1 MKIAISS
8 TGPSLDAE
16 VEPRFGR
23 CPYFIIVDPASGEF
37 EALENLAAGNAS
49 GAGVQAAQMVVDAGA
64 EAIVTGS
71 VGPKAANVLQAAGVK
86 AYTGKSGTVRQVMAT
101 YQSGE
106 GRAASPPSYGSTG
119 TPSGAGMGGG
129 GRGMGGGGRGM
140 GGGGRGMGRG
150 GGRGL
155 GPAGACVCPTCGET
169 APHQPGIPC
178 FDMRCP
184 KCGGAMTRS

>member
-8 TGPSLDAE
+8 TGPDLDAQ

-37 EALENLAAGNAS
+37 EALENQAAGNAS
-49 GAGVQAAQMVVDAGA
+49 GAGVQAAQMVADAGA
-64 EAIVTGS
+64 EAVVTGS
-71 VGPKAANVLQAAGVK
+71 LGPKAANVLQAAGVK
-86 AYTGKSGTVRQVMAT
+86 AYTGKSGTVRQVMGT

-106 GRAASPPSYGSTG
+106 GGAASTPSSGATG
-119 TPSGAGMGGG
+119 TPSGVGMGGG

-155 GPAGACVCPTCGET
+155 GPGGACVCPGCGET
-169 APHQPGIPC
+169 APHQPGVPC